1 MLALAYNLIQNRVV
15 LKFIKYKFYSF
26 VKLKFIRYLIN
37 FKILIAKIYKQK
49 SQIKQDL
56 LRIAAFA

>member
-1 MLALAYNLIQNRVV
+1 MPRVA

-26 VKLKFIRYLIN
+26 VKLKFTRYLIN

-49 SQIKQDL
+49 SQIKQNL
-56 LRIAAFA
+56 LRVAAFA